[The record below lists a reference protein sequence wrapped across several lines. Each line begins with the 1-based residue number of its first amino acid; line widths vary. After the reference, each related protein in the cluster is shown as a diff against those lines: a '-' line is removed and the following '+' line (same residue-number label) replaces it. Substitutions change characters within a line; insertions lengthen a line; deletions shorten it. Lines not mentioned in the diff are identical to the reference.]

1 MSIENIEGYRESFA
15 DLFLRLRDHKTTSQQ
30 VAAAPLVVSFSIF
43 LLSYD
48 LRLLTTK
55 FSSAISLIRSS
66 VVPAKPNRLPPTVVS
81 PASPLYPPK
90 GGILRGGLAVG
101 LTTSPLSLVLR

>member
-1 MSIENIEGYRESFA
+1 M
-15 DLFLRLRDHKTTSQQ
+15 
-30 VAAAPLVVSFSIF
+30 AAASLVVSFSIF

-55 FSSAISLIRSS
+55 FSFASPLIRN
-66 VVPAKPNRLPPTVVS
+66 PGEATPPTVVS
-81 PASPLYPPK
+81 PASPLYPPFR
-90 GGILRGGLAVG
+90 GILRGGLAVG

>member
-1 MSIENIEGYRESFA
+1 MSNFGVMLSYRFA
-15 DLFLRLRDHKTTSQQ
+15 DHETTRLQ
-30 VAAAPLVVSFSIF
+30 VATAPLVVSFSIF

-66 VVPAKPNRLPPTVVS
+66 VVPA
-81 PASPLYPPK
+81 
-90 GGILRGGLAVG
+90 
-101 LTTSPLSLVLR
+101 